1 MVLAWRTVAVRTAA
15 TRPGLRARNR
25 NAGTLQPAT
34 DTLLQSA
41 ATTPQTSIQM
51 TFTQIPPEY
60 APLSGELRYTV
71 TTQETATLDLRI
83 ADAGNGTLIGAK
95 RFAGVTSASFD
106 AAPYLRRAVAF
117 VPTTGSTGFHMADGR
132 SVAAYIEA
140 QTAQAAGT
148 APSVHSPL
156 RTFLPCRT
164 NVTAPALLTSMPLV
178 RLISH
183 GECDELTLFSDE
195 AVTVTVTAQAG
206 TTATAESY
214 RTATGGLHVFRLDTR
229 DFPEAETLAVDA
241 GACGSVAY
249 TVIPAFSGAQRLAW
263 RSSAGGIEHY
273 TFPIEK
279 SESVETTRQRAY
291 GAEGHLVARTRTER
305 RTVLVSAYEPRAA
318 LEGLSEVLTS
328 PDVWLAGDD
337 GYTAVDVVTEKSV
350 LHRHGAVT
358 CLEIEIRPK
367 RKTGMPWN

>member
-1 MVLAWRTVAVRTAA
+1 VVLAWRTVAVRTAA
-15 TRPGLRARNR
+15 TPPGLRARNR
-25 NAGTLQPAT
+25 TAGTLRTAT
-34 DTLLQSA
+34 GNVVQSA

-60 APLSGELRYTV
+60 APLGGELRYTV
-71 TTQETATLDLRI
+71 TTPETATLDLRI

-241 GACGSVAY
+241 GTCGSVAY
-249 TVIPAFSGAQRLAW
+249 TVIPAFSGARRLAW

-291 GAEGHLVARTRTER
+291 GAEGHLVAQTRTER

-318 LEGLSEVLTS
+318 LEGLSEVLSS